1 MFVYDDVAKF
11 RQAKR
16 AFRLLAFLN
25 EKEVEIMADLQWRFA
40 WRLQILLVSIVLFFA
55 RPGAHSQNQ
64 NPKFRVVVLAE
75 AGGIQ
80 RPFVDAEIVWLR
92 SESVKENFA
101 INYIETTAPVNEAFL
116 AKYKLS
122 IQLNYPPYGWTPAA
136 MDAFKKYIEEG
147 QGGWIGFHHA
157 MLLGEFDGYPM
168 WSRFSQFMDGIR
180 FTNYIP
186 KFATARVLV
195 EEIKHPA
202 LKGVPPSFVI
212 ENEEW
217 YTYDKSPR
225 ADVHVLATVDE
236 SAYSPEIKAKMK
248 GDHPVIWCNELVKA
262 RNIHIFMGHHPE
274 LFENPA
280 FTKIFSNSILWA
292 ANQ

>member
-1 MFVYDDVAKF
+1 MPQYLVAIHHPDNF
-11 RQAKR
+11 DPSTVTEETMRDIGA
-16 AFRLLAFLN
+16 LN
-25 EKEVEIMADLQWRFA
+25 
-40 WRLQILLVSIVLFFA
+40 
-55 RPGAHSQNQ
+55 
-64 NPKFRVVVLAE
+64 
-75 AGGIQ
+75 
-80 RPFVDAEIVWLR
+80 
-92 SESVKENFA
+92 
-101 INYIETTAPVNEAFL
+101 
-116 AKYKLS
+116 
-122 IQLNYPPYGWTPAA
+122 
-136 MDAFKKYIEEG
+136 
-147 QGGWIGFHHA
+147 
-157 MLLGEFDGYPM
+157 
-168 WSRFSQFMDGIR
+168 
-180 FTNYIP
+180 
-186 KFATARVLV
+186 
-195 EEIKHPA
+195 HPA

-225 ADVHVLATVDE
+225 ADVHVLAMVDE